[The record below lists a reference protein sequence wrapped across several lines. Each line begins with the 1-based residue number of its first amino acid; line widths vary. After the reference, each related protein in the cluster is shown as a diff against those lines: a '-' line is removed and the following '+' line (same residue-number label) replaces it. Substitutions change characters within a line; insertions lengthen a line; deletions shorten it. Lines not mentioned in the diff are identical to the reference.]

1 MTEYWY
7 WEIATDLDEY
17 VKNIAIVKFDIF
29 EIIDIS

>member
-17 VKNIAIVKFDIF
+17 VKNITNDKFNIF
-29 EIIDIS
+29 EF